1 MCHFGRGAFPA
12 ERPAR
17 TTSGGPRNDHRSGRL
32 VIGVAF
38 GIDGRRSARK
48 TAQELDDVLQAIRA
62 GNPAATQEL
71 GVELAGQGELPGGLS
86 GTSERAR
93 LDREKEALADAI
105 AQLPEREKLVVTLN
119 YYEELSYEEI
129 AEVLG
134 VTTKEVDSLLQRAFW
149 HLRERMEDTGL

>member
-1 MCHFGRGAFPA
+1 
-12 ERPAR
+12 
-17 TTSGGPRNDHRSGRL
+17 
-32 VIGVAF
+32 
-38 GIDGRRSARK
+38 
-48 TAQELDDVLQAIRA
+48 
-62 GNPAATQEL
+62 
-71 GVELAGQGELPGGLS
+71 VELAGKGELTGGLS